1 MKFFATF
8 TLFFVSFSLQA
19 QTLQK
24 ALQKYSKASSIQFD
38 IKRTDEKTVLGTK
51 TEADGVL
58 KYQKSRIYIQQNAD
72 KKTELFYS
80 DKVLTLVDHPDADFG
95 AGEKRKVTII
105 KKAVPPLVKS
115 LLNLFSNPKNFNKDF
130 SVVSQA
136 ESEGVFT
143 ATLKSKLDNIKSL
156 NLKINSKDLSLVEM
170 SFVDD
175 VDTKTT
181 LQFSN
186 LQLNKKMSKADFQY
200 KPLKTDEV
208 MSQ

>member
-1 MKFFATF
+1 MKFLILVLSFFAA
-8 TLFFVSFSLQA
+8 FSVQA

-24 ALQKYSKASSIQFD
+24 ALQKYSKATSIQFD
-38 IKRTDEKTVLGTK
+38 IKRTDEKVILGTK
-51 TEADGVL
+51 SEAAGIL
-58 KYQKSRIYIQQNAD
+58 KYQKNRIYIQQNSD

-95 AGEKRKVTII
+95 ADGKRKVTVI
-105 KKAVPPLVKS
+105 KKTVPPLVKS

-130 SVVSQA
+130 SVVTQA
-136 ESEGVFT
+136 ESEGVYT
-143 ATLKSKLDNIKSL
+143 ATLKSKLANIKNL

-186 LQLNKKMSKADFQY
+186 LQLNKKMSKTDFQF

-208 MSQ
+208 LTQ